1 MVSRVEGGHVATQAH
16 RPEPIAPAIRV
27 AIRRGAPVALTPWVD
42 GCARASLRLARPRAA
57 QDDYEALLTLY
68 PVCGGVPPTPRC
80 DKADRN
86 IGLLRMAVFVM
97 GPLLIALVIS
107 IFLHVFVEREEKKMI
122 KKKEARLE
130 TRKASGKNLLVGID
144 AQRAAGSSKVMPAKP
159 A

>member
-1 MVSRVEGGHVATQAH
+1 MESFTTHNPSVCLQ
-16 RPEPIAPAIRV
+16 
-27 AIRRGAPVALTPWVD
+27 
-42 GCARASLRLARPRAA
+42 

-68 PVCGGVPPTPRC
+68 PYCGFVPPTPKC
-80 DKADRN
+80 EKADRN